1 MKNSVHSYNSII
13 KRLFL
18 VFTILCLF
26 FSLCSCRNNT
36 ESSTEVFSSVFDSSK
51 NSQTEKYDLFS
62 RHGLSKIIPEE
73 YIKCSLVGETSENA
87 SILLT
92 EYEFTVLSQIDSALE
107 RQGYYNQIIN
117 AVRNASVEGKAY
129 KNSENGLELLSVY
142 ENVVSESEKL
152 VCYFKLKS
160 GDEIKSYKLTVSD
173 YASEGIHLY
182 SLSLTYSDIDF

>member
-1 MKNSVHSYNSII
+1 MKNFVYSYNSII
-13 KRLFL
+13 KHLFF
-18 VFTILCLF
+18 VSTFLCLF
-26 FSLCSCRNNT
+26 FLLCSCINNT
-36 ESSTEVFSSVFDSSK
+36 ESSTEALSSVSNSLD

-73 YIKCSLVGETSENA
+73 YIKCSIVGETPENA

-92 EYEFTVLSQIDSALE
+92 EYEFTVLSKIDSDLE

-117 AVRNASVEGKAY
+117 AVRNASAEGKVY

-173 YASEGIHLY
+173 YASEGIHVY
-182 SLSLTYSDIDF
+182 SLSLTYSDIEF

>member
-1 MKNSVHSYNSII
+1 MKNSVYSYNRII

-18 VFTILCLF
+18 VLTFLCLVF
-26 FSLCSCRNNT
+26 PLCSCGNNP
-36 ESSTEVFSSVFDSSK
+36 ESSTEAFSSVSDSSE

-73 YIKCSLVGETSENA
+73 YIKFSLIAETPENA

-117 AVRNASVEGKAY
+117 AIRNASTEGKAY
-129 KNSENGLELLSVY
+129 KNSEKGLELLSVY
-142 ENVVSESEKL
+142 ENVVSDSEKL

-160 GDEIKSYKLTVSD
+160 GNEIKSYKLTVSD

-182 SLSLTYSDIDF
+182 SLSLTYSDIEF

>member
-1 MKNSVHSYNSII
+1 M

-18 VFTILCLF
+18 ILSFLCLVF
-26 FSLCSCRNNT
+26 PMCSCRDKP
-36 ESSTEVFSSVFDSSK
+36 ESSAEIFSSVSDSLES
-51 NSQTEKYDLFS
+51 SQTEKYDLFS

-73 YIKCSLVGETSENA
+73 YIKCSLIAETPENA

-107 RQGYYNQIIN
+107 RQSYYNQIIN
-117 AVRNASVEGKAY
+117 AVKDASTEGKAY
-129 KNSENGLELLSVY
+129 KNTENGLKPLAVY

-160 GDEIKSYKLTVSD
+160 RDEIKSYKLTVSD

-182 SLSLTYSDIDF
+182 SLTLTYSDIEL

>member
-1 MKNSVHSYNSII
+1 M

-18 VFTILCLF
+18 ILLFLCLVF
-26 FSLCSCRNNT
+26 PLCSCGDKT
-36 ESSTEVFSSVFDSSK
+36 ESSAESFSSVLE
-51 NSQTEKYDLFS
+51 NSEISQAEKHDLFS

-73 YIKCSLVGETSENA
+73 YIKCSLIAETPETA

-117 AVRNASVEGKAY
+117 AVKSVSTEGKAY
-129 KNSENGLELLSVY
+129 INTENGLELLTIY

-160 GDEIKSYKLTVSD
+160 GDEIRSYKLTVSD

-182 SLSLTYSDIDF
+182 SLSLTYSDIEF